1 MKKLLILLLFS
12 YSIANA
18 QLPTWVIGNQIN
30 VGPRDTSNNATLKLF
45 INGRTTGKYLKN
57 SGWGNSSFGN
67 IESGDVP
74 WGGGFTLYD
83 ARYVILQRFLD
94 SIAAVR
100 ASFNSINLSW
110 NNITGKPT
118 AFPTIWDSVKNKPSL
133 LLAANNLADVT
144 NVGTARTNLN
154 VYSKTEADARYL
166 QSFTETDPTVY
177 AWAKAATKPAYAV
190 AEITGLQ
197 TALDGKQNVL
207 GFTPVPDTRTING
220 APLSANIT
228 LTKTDVGL
236 SNVPNTD
243 ATNPAN
249 ISQSSSYRFVT
260 DTEKSTWNAKQ
271 NALGYTP
278 ENLANKGQANGYADL
293 DANGKIP
300 AARIDFTQTGQ
311 TFVVASQSAMLAVSG
326 ANVGAMA
333 IRTDQSRT
341 YVLIATPA
349 STLGNWVQLLSPD
362 APVQSVNGQTG
373 NVNLTTTNIS
383 EAANLYFTD
392 ARARAALS
400 AGAGITYNSTTGQIS
415 STITQ
420 YTDAMARASLSAGA
434 GISYN
439 STTGQIS
446 FNNTAGYIT
455 GINSSMVTT
464 ALGYTPYNATNP
476 AGYITASALSSYMP
490 FSGGTMTGHLNMGG
504 WNISGVTT
512 ISGTQAAFSGVID
525 AWGATFQ
532 RPIYIAG
539 QTGNH
544 AISTGGSGGDYGSIG
559 YNVSY
564 TTTTG
569 AYNYRVGD
577 FASFIR
583 FQSGGFQFFTAPT
596 GTGGASMTPVN
607 RYTMDVNGNNSW
619 SGNGV
624 FGGSVQINSRNY
636 LYLGNTANTLYPS
649 IRNMDTDGIGIYTN
663 AGSALLEASAASG
676 ISTNGRAF
684 AAGAGSFSTLSASS
698 SVTGRWFNILEA
710 SANRGGLYTYNVISG
725 SGTDYSVGV
734 FSEGDMFFAT
744 GGSATKKVTISSTGL
759 LSGQSATFSG
769 RMNADD
775 YEMGS
780 WRILDWAGVTA
791 QIGGINASNW
801 QQIDFYTNGTL
812 RGTFSNTEFTSTL
825 PAIINGGTAMTG
837 GWNRT
842 VQLTANFPSIVFNSS
857 SQKWAG
863 ISFDYSSNF
872 VIRMNATSSDVFGSG
887 YSALLINNSTGAATF
902 NFTVSATR
910 FFATSDIRLKTVF
923 SEFKSADGIN
933 PIIYSFKNE
942 FKPSWGYSAQQVQKE
957 MSFAV
962 TEGDDG
968 YLRVDYQ
975 QVHTYKIMQ
984 LEKRIAEL
992 ERRVNNGLPEKFPFV
1007 DGDSKKVLLKND
1019 HQ

>member
-1 MKKLLILLLFS
+1 MKRILALIVCLLS
-12 YSIANA
+12 AQMMIAQTTELQA
-18 QLPTWVIGNQIN
+18 KRVRALDSV
-30 VGPRDTSNNATLKLF
+30 F
-45 INGRTTGKYLKN
+45 INGRWIKSVGTDTSLTGTNRDLPSIEAVRLHIANRMNGIAALYATKTQLQD
-57 SGWGNSSFGN
+57 SIGAIRLLIGN
-67 IESGDVP
+67 
-74 WGGGFTLYD
+74 GGSLDWTAGFPVYD
-83 ARYVILQRFLD
+83 ARYPSITRFLD
-94 SIAAVR
+94 TSANIWSRVQSTYQVAQANYSTTFALLNDGRDSIQNRYTKAQ
-100 ASFNSINLSW
+100 S
-110 NNITGKPT
+110 
-118 AFPTIWDSVKNKPSL
+118 
-133 LLAANNLADVT
+133 
-144 NVGTARTNLN
+144 
-154 VYSKTEADARYL
+154 DARYL

-228 LTKTDVGL
+228 LTKTDIGL

-249 ISQSSSYRFVT
+249 ITQSSSFRFVT

-278 ENLANKGQANGYADL
+278 ENVANKGVANGYAALGSDS
-293 DANGKIP
+293 KILAYQLP
-300 AARIDFTQTGQ
+300 QVAINQ
-311 TFVVASQSAMLAVSG
+311 TFTVNSQSAMLALS
-326 ANVGAMA
+326 ANQGDIAV
-333 IRTDQSRT
+333 RTDQNKAYILAFT
-341 YVLIATPA
+341 GA
-349 STLGNWVQLLSPD
+349 STLANWIALPGVSNEADPVFTASP
-362 APVQSVNGQTG
+362 AFGVTG
-373 NVNLTTTNIS
+373 TNIS
-383 EAANLYFTD
+383 NWNSAFGWGNHAGLYRPVSWVPSWTD
-392 ARARAALS
+392 VTGRPTALS
-400 AGAGITYNSTTGQIS
+400 QFTNDAG
-415 STITQ
+415 
-420 YTDAMARASLSAGA
+420 
-434 GISYN
+434 
-439 STTGQIS
+439 
-446 FNNTAGYIT
+446 FIT

-464 ALGYTPYNATNP
+464 ALGFTPF
-476 AGYITASALSSYMP
+476 SS
-490 FSGGTMTGHLNMGG
+490 SGGTLSGHLNMGG

-512 ISGTQAAFSGVID
+512 ISATQAAISGVID
-525 AWGATFQ
+525 AFGATFQ
-532 RPIYIAG
+532 RPIYVN
-539 QTGNH
+539 TGNGGY
-544 AISTGGSGGDYGSIG
+544 AVSIGGSGGDYGSIG
-559 YNVSY
+559 YNVTY
-564 TTTTG
+564 TGTTNS
-569 AYNYRVGD
+569 YNYRVGD

-583 FQSGGFQFFTAPT
+583 FWGGGFQFFTAPS
-596 GTGGASMTPVN
+596 GTTGASMSPVN

-619 SGNGV
+619 SGNGI
-624 FGGSVQINSRNY
+624 FGGSLQINSRNF

-676 ISTNGRAF
+676 VSTNGRAF
-684 AAGAGSFSTLSASS
+684 SAGSASVSGLTVGSAGAATIAAGANNLLVQTSSYTQLFRRDNAVGIYLGGASDQSNYYDNNGHVFRSAS
-698 SVTGRWFNILEA
+698 
-710 SANRGGLYTYNVISG
+710 GGTEWLAINSG
-725 SGTDYSVGV
+725 GITTSRAYSGT
-734 FSEGDMFFAT
+734 
-744 GGSATKKVTISSTGL
+744 SASL
-759 LSGQSATFSG
+759 SG

-775 YEMGS
+775 YEMGA

-791 QIGGINASNW
+791 QIGGINGSQW
-801 QQIDFYTNGTL
+801 QQIDFYTNGTM
-812 RGTFSNTEFTSTL
+812 RGSFTNTEFVSNL
-825 PAIINGGTAMTG
+825 PASISGGTAMTG

-902 NFTVSATR
+902 NNTVSATR
-910 FFATSDIRLKTVF
+910 FFATSDIRLKNVF

-933 PIIYSFKNE
+933 TILYSFKNE
-942 FKPSWGYSAQQVQKE
+942 FKPAWGYNAQQVQKE

-962 TEGDDG
+962 TQGDDG

-992 ERRVNNGLPEKFPFV
+992 ERRVNNGLPEEFPFV